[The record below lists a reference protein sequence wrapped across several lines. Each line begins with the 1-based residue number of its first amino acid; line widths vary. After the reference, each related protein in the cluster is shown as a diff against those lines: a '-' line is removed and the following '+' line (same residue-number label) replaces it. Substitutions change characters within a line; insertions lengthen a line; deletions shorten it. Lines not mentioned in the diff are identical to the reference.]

1 MSAGLERAL
10 VALALVTALLLASAI
25 RLSRARSLS
34 ARVQLLGGLS
44 LLVVVFTHVA
54 EALRLFPTM
63 GWGEPHSVGHYIDLA
78 SAVTGIALLSA
89 AFLLWLAR

>member
-10 VALALVTALLLASAI
+10 VALALVTALLLVSAI
-25 RLSRARSLS
+25 RLSRTRSLS
-34 ARVQLLGGLS
+34 ARVQLLGALS
-44 LLVVVFTHVA
+44 MLVVVFTHIA

-89 AFLLWLAR
+89 AFLLRLAR